1 MCPWTE
7 ERACAKVLRQNQN
20 SPPHP
25 PPPLRGKVES
35 VSGTQR
41 KPVCLVLVE
50 FQKKQD
56 RIKLRERERPD
67 HAGPRRKA
75 MWILSEM

>member
-1 MCPWTE
+1 MCPRTE

-20 SPPHP
+20 SPPHA
-25 PPPLRGKVES
+25 PPPLTGKVES

-41 KPVCLVLVE
+41 KPVYLVLVE
-50 FQKKQD
+50 FQKED
-56 RIKLRERERPD
+56 GIKLRERERPD
-67 HAGPRRKA
+67 HAGPPRKA

>member
-1 MCPWTE
+1 M
-7 ERACAKVLRQNQN
+7 
-20 SPPHP
+20 
-25 PPPLRGKVES
+25 
-35 VSGTQR
+35 
-41 KPVCLVLVE
+41 CLVLVE

-75 MWILSEM
+75 MWIDHFKLVEGQIRLYTIASR